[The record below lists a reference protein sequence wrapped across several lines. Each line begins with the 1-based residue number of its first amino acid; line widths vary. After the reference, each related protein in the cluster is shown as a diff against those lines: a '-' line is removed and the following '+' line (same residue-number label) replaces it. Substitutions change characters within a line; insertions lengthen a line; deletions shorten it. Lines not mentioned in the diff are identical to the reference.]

1 MIKTAMLNT
10 VQSKA
15 INAIKSNKQLMA
27 YPGQTSYA
35 MFSKAD

>member
-27 YPGQTSYA
+27 HPGQTSYA